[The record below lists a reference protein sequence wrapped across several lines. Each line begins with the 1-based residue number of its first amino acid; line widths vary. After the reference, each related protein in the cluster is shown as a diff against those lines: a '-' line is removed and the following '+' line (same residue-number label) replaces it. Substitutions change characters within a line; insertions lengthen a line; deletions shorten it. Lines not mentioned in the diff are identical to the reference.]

1 MSRPKGSKNKKSR
14 LSEAQ
19 IAEKIA
25 RQQAARKNLE
35 DEQLSILQTMAD
47 IKEQL
52 KQNKKALRAVEK
64 AIADLEAKR
73 EQAQAIADAA
83 KQKKEIDRVVS
94 NLVSSGKT
102 AEEILALLQK

>member
-35 DEQLSILQTMAD
+35 DEQLSILKTMAD
-47 IKEQL
+47 VKEQL
-52 KQNKKALRAVEK
+52 KQNKKAIRAVDK
-64 AIADLEAKR
+64 TIAGLEAKR